1 MLYTVTKAIAT
12 IQDCLDDSAT
22 DNWYSTDNPVLN
34 KIKACGK
41 WAVAGLAD
49 VPTYFGLAMITAIGI
64 ATVQQK
70 FGKA

>member
-1 MLYTVTKAIAT
+1 MMYTVTKAIAD

-22 DNWYSTDNPVLN
+22 SNWYSTDNPVLN
-34 KIKACGK
+34 KVKACGK
-41 WAVAGLAD
+41 WAVAGLVD
-49 VPTYFGLAMITAIGI
+49 VPTYFGLMMIGLIGI